1 MKDYKYLLDKKP
13 TPKLDWS
20 EILLLL
26 ACIPIGYFT
35 IVMFF
40 CL

>member
-1 MKDYKYLLDKKP
+1 MDYKYLTEKKKQA
-13 TPKLDWS
+13 KLDWS